1 MLMKIRI
8 RTDNKMVD
16 ITWDTCKLE
25 AKYGMQ
31 FHIHETKR
39 IAEEII

>member
-1 MLMKIRI
+1 MKIRI

-16 ITWDTCKLE
+16 FAWDTCELE
-25 AKYGMQ
+25 AKYDKQ
-31 FHIHETKR
+31 FHIYETKR